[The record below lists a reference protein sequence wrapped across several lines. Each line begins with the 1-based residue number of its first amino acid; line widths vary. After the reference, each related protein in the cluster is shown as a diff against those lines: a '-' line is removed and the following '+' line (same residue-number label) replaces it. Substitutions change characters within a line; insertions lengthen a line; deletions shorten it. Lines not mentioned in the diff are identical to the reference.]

1 MPQGAADLGLI
12 AAELSDIKSLLVAI
26 LALTIVSACLGILRF
41 GSASLRNLLSIWD
54 EFFRE
59 EAKRLL
65 DGGEVDGVIRLAKEK
80 LTKKPNHVYAHWY
93 LARAYYIQEKW
104 TESLAAFREVERLDP
119 SWIEN
124 HVKPY
129 LDEIERKIV
138 AETIH

>member
-1 MPQGAADLGLI
+1 MPESAADLGLI

-26 LALTIVSACLGILRF
+26 LALTLVTAGLGILRF
-41 GSASLRNLLSIWD
+41 GSASLKNLLSIWD

-65 DGGEVDGVIRLAKEK
+65 DGDEVDGVIRLAKEK
-80 LTKKPNHVYAHWY
+80 LAKKPNHVYAHWY
-93 LARAYYIQEKW
+93 LARAYYVQEKW
-104 TESLAAFREVERLDP
+104 AESLAAFREVERLDP

-129 LDEIERKIV
+129 VDEIERKIA

>member
-1 MPQGAADLGLI
+1 MPESAADLGLI

-26 LALTIVSACLGILRF
+26 LALTLVTAGLGILRF
-41 GSASLRNLLSIWD
+41 GSASLKNLLSIWD
-54 EFFRE
+54 DFFRE

-65 DGGEVDGVIRLAKEK
+65 DGDEVDGVIRLAKEK
-80 LTKKPNHVYAHWY
+80 LAKKPNHVYAHWY
-93 LARAYYIQEKW
+93 LARAYYVQEKW
-104 TESLAAFREVERLDP
+104 AESLAAFREVERLDP

-129 LDEIERKIV
+129 VDEIERKIA